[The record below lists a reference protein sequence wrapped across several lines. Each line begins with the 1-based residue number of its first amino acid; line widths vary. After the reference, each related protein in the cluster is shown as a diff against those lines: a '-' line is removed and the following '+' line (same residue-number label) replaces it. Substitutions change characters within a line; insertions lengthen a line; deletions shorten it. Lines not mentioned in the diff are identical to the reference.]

1 MRLRAAAVPRRQC
14 GCGAGGRPDG
24 RRPARVWPS
33 HRAAGAPAADG
44 GALAAAAAEAYLIEA
59 EPAAR
64 RSARRPGPQ
73 RQTSKPAAPQP
84 AAPLAPGRPSI
95 ARPTTARP
103 APVARAASSGRA
115 PVNEERLA
123 QLMAQVPHGRPPQGG
138 VINRKARDASKIRA
152 ADEVDLS
159 KAQRV

>member
-1 MRLRAAAVPRRQC
+1 MPIFSITPRERTLS
-14 GCGAGGRPDG
+14 GTVKETISAS
-24 RRPARVWPS
+24 PS
-33 HRAAGAPAADG
+33 GPKPWA
-44 GALAAAAAEAYLIEA
+44 
-59 EPAAR
+59 
-64 RSARRPGPQ
+64 SA
-73 RQTSKPAAPQP
+73 
-84 AAPLAPGRPSI
+84 
-95 ARPTTARP
+95 ARP

-138 VINRKARDASKIRA
+138 AINRKARDASKMRA

>member
-1 MRLRAAAVPRRQC
+1 L
-14 GCGAGGRPDG
+14 
-24 RRPARVWPS
+24 PS
-33 HRAAGAPAADG
+33 RSTQ
-44 GALAAAAAEAYLIEA
+44 
-59 EPAAR
+59 
-64 RSARRPGPQ
+64 RSASLPP
-73 RQTSKPAAPQP
+73 PAAPLAPGAGAASAAAGCTQRSASLP
-84 AAPLAPGRPSI
+84 PQAAPLAPGRPSI
-95 ARPTTARP
+95 ARPSTARP